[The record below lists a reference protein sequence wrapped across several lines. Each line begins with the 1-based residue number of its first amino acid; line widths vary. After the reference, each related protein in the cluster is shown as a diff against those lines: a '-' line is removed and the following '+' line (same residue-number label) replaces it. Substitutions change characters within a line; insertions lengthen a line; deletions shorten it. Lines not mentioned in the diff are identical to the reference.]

1 MNAERLLEE
10 SKTIAVVLPLGAP
23 VVDTQEALLLAC
35 GLKKLGKQVSIEHS
49 QAPLE
54 APSPNE
60 RTFVVSLKG
69 LAPRV
74 ARLRYEKDAKDLK
87 LYFTLS
93 RGELFPEALSLQLQN
108 QADLTIIVGDQ
119 PLERNN
125 TQTQL
130 LAASML
136 SAREA
141 KHPLLNLLRSQED
154 PQARLLGMA
163 LSQLEYISRLDL
175 YLIALREEHLRS
187 IHLEHKNLPLL
198 IPELRGSF
206 GDQSSYLFLFDSP
219 LGAQGVLWSSSP
231 HLRKKFHD
239 MGGGQQK
246 GFWTLLR
253 PTPLSSEKIKH
264 AFLS

>member
-1 MNAERLLEE
+1 MNVERLLEE

-23 VVDTQEALLLAC
+23 ANDTQEALLLAC

-125 TQTQL
+125 GQL
-130 LAASML
+130 PSVNVL
-136 SAREA
+136 SAGEA
-141 KHPLLNLLRSQED
+141 KQSLLNLLRSQENA
-154 PQARLLGMA
+154 QARILGMA

-175 YLIALREEHLRS
+175 YLIALHEEHLQS
-187 IHLEHKNLPLL
+187 MNLEYKNLPLL
-198 IPELRGSF
+198 IPDLRGSF

-219 LGAQGVLWSSSP
+219 FGAQGMLWSSSP
-231 HLRKKFHD
+231 NLRTKLRD
-239 MGGGQQK
+239 MSGGQQK
-246 GFWTLLR
+246 GFWVLLR
-253 PTPLSSEKIKH
+253 PTPLSSEQLKH